1 MTGSPCVGMIDD
13 MSENYS
19 GGGRR
24 LTRPKDGRMVAG
36 VCAGLAAY
44 FKVDVNLVRLLF
56 GVFTFFWGLGALM
69 YLIAWAILPDDGEG
83 ASIVETF
90 VGKYRK

>member
-1 MTGSPCVGMIDD
+1 MIVG

-24 LTRPKDGRMVAG
+24 LVRPKEGRMIAG

-44 FKVDVNLVRLLF
+44 FTVDVRLVRLLF
-56 GVFTFFWGLGALM
+56 GVFAFFWGLGALT
-69 YLIAWAILPDDGEG
+69 YVLAWAILPEEADGQ
-83 ASIVETF
+83 SILESF
-90 VGKYRK
+90 VNKYRR